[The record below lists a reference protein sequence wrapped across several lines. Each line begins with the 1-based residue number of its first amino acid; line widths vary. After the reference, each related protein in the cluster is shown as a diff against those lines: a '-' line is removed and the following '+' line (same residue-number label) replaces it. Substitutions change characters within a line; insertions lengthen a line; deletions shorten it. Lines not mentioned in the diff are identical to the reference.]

1 MPAKAITIS
10 LKSDGRVL
18 ASIDMVRG
26 CEPICVGRS
35 HACQLR
41 APADESSV
49 SGRHARLFWKG
60 SSLFIE
66 DAGSR
71 NGVFMDGR
79 RIKKPVKVTPGGI
92 YAIGNCQIV
101 ASTGDCVRSRA
112 ATRHHQL
119 MFLNGD
125 RANQLVDIAPKG
137 DSGEFLIGLDPSC
150 DICLT
155 DMLVSR
161 KHAKLNIKAG
171 GECWISDEGSRNGTY
186 VNGEKLGVKE
196 RLLKDGDKISI
207 AYFDL
212 RFLDRSV
219 KHSNVNVAARLAVMA
234 VTMLVLGG
242 AWLVYQFNP
251 NRRTAGDYRSLA
263 SKAAAAERFD
273 LALTYMDGAETAR
286 NASDE
291 SIQNNTLRGQIRQW
305 KAVSEQWAEVMD
317 LFAKGRLRE
326 ARIKLSGLPGEA
338 YAWAWNDTTARDM
351 RRDADFAANAIRV
364 NTDAAEHLERT
375 VESVV
380 ERVAI
385 EARISALDAYLAKN
399 ADGFKARPYMEA
411 VAKSIRTLRDRFDSI
426 RAGIERID
434 GALDSIA
441 AETPDFEAVIRVFE
455 QVAGDSSL
463 PQGVRNYAESFMPVC
478 RSFIETQNF
487 LEREKATIADMD
499 FQAVISCASSMP
511 LPDRDACARQ
521 SRLSDA
527 RDALAQKHEE
537 NLQVVRVLNPMIRN
551 LETAGI
557 RNGERGRLLTFV
569 TSPASWDAALA
580 FDCFSARFPLP
591 SRIDPTGVYDEL
603 VGIEYT
609 YENLRELPKPPGR
622 KTAVLMNFIP
632 KCQTAKMAFEQVSTF
647 IAFMDRSDNGQFKV
661 GRLGR
666 LYALAAQILADKA
679 KLVSDLKK
687 RSQGPA
693 NAWNRARIVAGYYAE
708 YFADKPSYADLRA
721 LEMAFRSLQ
730 KQVNAMNEQ
739 YEAESDP
746 ERRLRMRQQM
756 LETGIPGMEAVRAR
770 WVEAEE

>member
-1 MPAKAITIS
+1 MSAKIINVS
-10 LKSDGRVL
+10 LRKDGRIL
-18 ASIDMVRG
+18 ATIDMARG
-26 CEPICVGRS
+26 CEPILIGRS
-35 HACQLR
+35 HDCQLR
-41 APADESSV
+41 APSNDSSV

-60 SSLFIE
+60 TTLYLE
-66 DAGSR
+66 DVGSR
-71 NGVFMDGR
+71 NGIFVNGS
-79 RIKKPVKVTPGGI
+79 RIKKPVKVVHGGL

-101 ASTGDCVRSRA
+101 ASTDQNGHSRYK
-112 ATRHHQL
+112 TNYHQL

-125 RANQLVDIAPKG
+125 RANQLVDIVPKG
-137 DSGEFLIGLDPSC
+137 DSGDFTIGLDPGC

-161 KHAKLNIKAG
+161 KHAKLCVRSG
-171 GECWISDEGSRNGTY
+171 GECCIKDEGSRNGTY
-186 VNGEKLGVKE
+186 VNGEKLGAKE

-212 RFLDRSV
+212 RFLDRGV
-219 KHSNVNVAARLAVMA
+219 KHSRVNIAAKLAVVL
-234 VTMLVLGG
+234 VTLIVVGG
-242 AWLVYQFNP
+242 AWLAYRFNP
-251 NRRTAGDYRSLA
+251 NRRTAADYRALA
-263 SKAAAAERFD
+263 LKAAAAERFD
-273 LALTYMDGAETAR
+273 LALTYLDGAETAR

-291 SIQNNTLRGQIRQW
+291 TIQNSAMRGQVRQW
-305 KAVSEQWAEVMD
+305 KAVCEQWSETKD
-317 LFAKGRLRE
+317 LFVKCRMRDARL
-326 ARIKLSGLPGEA
+326 KLSGLPQEA
-338 YAWAWNDTTARDM
+338 YAWAWNDTSAKEM
-351 RRDADFAANAIRV
+351 HHDAKFASDVVRV

-375 VESVV
+375 VGSVV
-380 ERVAI
+380 QRTAI
-385 EARISALDAYLAKN
+385 EARIAALDAYLEKN
-399 ADGFKARPYMEA
+399 AEEFKKRPYLAVVEKAIKVKRDKFEA
-411 VAKSIRTLRDRFDSI
+411 IREGIAK
-426 RAGIERID
+426 ID
-434 GALDSIA
+434 GALDSVA
-441 AETPDFEAVIRVFE
+441 ADNPDFEAVIRTFD
-455 QVAGDSSL
+455 QVAGDNSL
-463 PQGVRNYAESFMPVC
+463 PQGVRNYAASFIPVC
-478 RSFIETQNF
+478 RSFVETQSF
-487 LEREKATIADMD
+487 LEREKALIADMD
-499 FQAVISCASSMP
+499 FASVLAGETAMP
-511 LPDRDACARQ
+511 LPDKDACARQ
-521 SRLSDA
+521 TKLSDA
-527 RDALAQKHEE
+527 RDALVRRHEG

-551 LETAGI
+551 LESAGI
-557 RNGERGRLLTFV
+557 RNEEKGRLLTFV
-569 TSPASWDAALA
+569 TSSASWDAALA

-632 KCQTAKMAFEQVSTF
+632 KCQTAKMAFEQVATF
-647 IAFMDRSDNGQFKV
+647 ISFMDRPDNGQFKV

-687 RSQGPA
+687 RSHGPS

-730 KQVNAMNEQ
+730 KQVNSMNEQ
-739 YEAESDP
+739 YESESDP